1 MLYLMRKYATS
12 WLIKVLLGAI
22 VVVFV
27 LWGVGSYKSQK
38 TTRVALVNGE
48 TITLEEYKQTYS
60 NLIEQ
65 LRLQFGNQLN
75 DELIEM
81 FQIKKQA
88 LNQLID
94 KRLLLKEAAR
104 MKFKASDDE
113 LTRSIRS
120 MGAFQTA
127 GVFNSRLYKNVL
139 NLNRTNPE
147 QFEASQRESLL
158 VNKVKSFI
166 EANAKVS
173 ESEARDWY
181 NWQSSTVSI
190 SYVLFDPNRYENIN
204 SSSEEIKA
212 FYDKRKE
219 NYKTDPKL
227 KVRYLSFKTL
237 AYSPLVK
244 IAESDLQDYYDS
256 NPEEFEMPKTVEVRH
271 ILIKVDQTASAQ
283 LVEEARL
290 RALSALKIARQGK
303 DFAELAKKLSEGPTK
318 DTGGYIGK
326 FKRNDMIKPFA
337 DKAFSMKAGEISDPV
352 KTQFGWH
359 VIKVESV
366 DEARTLPLPEAKDK
380 IRKQLTEEKARSLA
394 FDAAEAA
401 FNASFEGDSLEKVAE
416 AQKITFKITDFFT
429 RQGPVKGIQDA
440 SAFVQAAFKLSDD
453 DFSDVQ
459 DFGDGYYILQ
469 VADRI
474 KARIPTLDNIKEK
487 IIADLVKEKQA
498 EKAKKDAGTLLASV
512 KKGKPFAEESK
523 KFNLTVADTPFFKRN
538 DSIPGIG
545 YDQNIAGA
553 AFKLT
558 EKKRFPEEI
567 LKGSKGIYVIRYKE
581 RKMPDSKGFEKEKA
595 QIIENQLK
603 NKKIK
608 VFNEWLSNLRG
619 KSEISIEEEFKE

>member
-27 LWGVGSYKSQK
+27 LWGVGSYRSQK
-38 TTRVALVNGE
+38 TTRVALVDGE

-94 KRLLLKEAAR
+94 KRLLLKEAVR
-104 MKFKASDDE
+104 MKFKVSDDE
-113 LTRSIRS
+113 LTRAIRS

-127 GVFNSRLYKNVL
+127 GVFDSRLYKNVL
-139 NLNRTNPE
+139 SLNRMDPE

-158 VNKVKSFI
+158 INKVKSFI

-190 SYVLFDPNRYENIN
+190 SYVFFDPNRYENIN
-204 SSSEEIKA
+204 PSSEEIKA
-212 FYDKRKE
+212 FYDKKKE

-227 KVRYLSFKTL
+227 KVRYLSFETL

-244 IAESDLQDYYDS
+244 IAESDLQEYYDS
-256 NPEEFEMPKTVEVRH
+256 NPEEFEMPKTVEARH
-271 ILIKVDQTASAQ
+271 ILIKVDQTAGAQ
-283 LVEEARL
+283 LIEAARL
-290 RALSALKIARQGK
+290 RALNALKMARQGK
-303 DFAELAKKLSEGPTK
+303 DFAELAKEFSEGPTK
-318 DTGGYIGK
+318 DNGGYIGK

-380 IRKQLTEEKARSLA
+380 IRKKLTEEKARSLA

-416 AQKITFKITDFFT
+416 AQKITIKTTDFFT
-429 RQGPVKGIQDA
+429 RQGPVKGIKDA
-440 SAFVQAAFKLSDD
+440 SAFVQAAFKLLDD

-474 KARIPTLDNIKEK
+474 KASIPKLDDIKEK

-498 EKAKKDAGTLLASV
+498 EKAKKDAEMLLASV
-512 KKGKPFAEESK
+512 KEGKPFVEESK

-538 DSIPGIG
+538 DSIPEIG
-545 YDQNIAGA
+545 YEQQIAGA

-558 EKKRFPEEI
+558 EKKRFPEET
-567 LKGSKGIYVIRYKE
+567 LKGSKGIYVIRYKK
-581 RKMPDSKGFEKEKA
+581 RKMPDSDGFEKEKA

-608 VFNEWLSNLRG
+608 VFNEWLSNLRE
-619 KSEISIEEEFKE
+619 KSDISIEEEFKE